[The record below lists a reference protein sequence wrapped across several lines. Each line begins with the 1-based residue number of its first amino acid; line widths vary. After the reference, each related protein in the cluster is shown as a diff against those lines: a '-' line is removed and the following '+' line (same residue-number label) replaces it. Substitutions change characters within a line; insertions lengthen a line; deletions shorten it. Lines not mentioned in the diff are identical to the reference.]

1 MREQIGFI
9 LDWYP
14 TQTNNGCVFAKHLI
28 SAIADMGY
36 DCVVIAPQILGLA
49 AFCKKDRAP
58 YRRVEHTPGG
68 AEIRIYAPGYFHLS
82 SQKQTIRLSMEN
94 HYRAVM
100 RTIRREKLAP
110 GVVYGHF
117 LYQCG
122 LTAARVG
129 EKLGVPAYC
138 ACGENSLRLQKGS
151 KPYETGLLYGGW
163 REIIRKLT
171 GIVCVSGH
179 NEKLLREN
187 GFVDASMRTGVF
199 PNAVDET
206 KFYPMDKMACRRE
219 LGFPE
224 DAFIVAYTGAFSA
237 NKGVDRLNEA
247 LRSCENVQSVFMGQG
262 ALEPDCGG
270 ILFKGRVPNDGVAR
284 YLNAA
289 DVFVLPTRGEGCSNA
304 IVEALACGLPVISSN
319 LPFNDDI
326 LHEGNSL
333 RVDVEDIGQIR
344 ESVEYLRDNPRT
356 RSALADGA
364 VRSAETLKIRSRAE
378 RILGFMELER

>member
-1 MREQIGFI
+1 MNKQICFI

-14 TQTNNGCVFAKHLI
+14 TKINNGCVFAKHLI
-28 SAIADMGY
+28 CAIADMGY
-36 DCVVIAPQILGLA
+36 ECVVIAPRNISKA
-49 AFCKKDRAP
+49 TFRP
-58 YRRVEHTPGG
+58 VNRVQYKREECTKSGSK
-68 AEIRIYAPGYFHLS
+68 IRIFMPCYLHLS